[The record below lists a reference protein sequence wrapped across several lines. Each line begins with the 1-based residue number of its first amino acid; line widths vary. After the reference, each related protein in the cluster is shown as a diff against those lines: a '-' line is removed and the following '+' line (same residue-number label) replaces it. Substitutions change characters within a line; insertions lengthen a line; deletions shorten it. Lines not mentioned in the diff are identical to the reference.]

1 MFSFVDHNCKKQQHL
16 FHFRWFFSPKQ
27 EESMAELF
35 LSPLVEALVGKL
47 TDSALQQIKLQC
59 GVKEELEN
67 LSSTLSTVRAVLK
80 DAEEQQVRSNAVK
93 DWLQKLKD
101 VAYDADDVVD
111 EFATD
116 AIRSKLEGRIQ
127 TSKGHKVRTLCLPC
141 ITCKSFLFRHKLAN
155 KIRVIH
161 VRLDK
166 IAKERHDLH
175 LKQREWREP
184 EIRRQSL
191 ISSVVDESKVFGRV
205 DDKEKILE
213 LLLSPN
219 ESVLLKDIC
228 VIAIVGIGGL
238 GKTTLAQLIYN
249 DKRVEDHFEI
259 RAWVCVSKD
268 FDITRLT
275 KAIIESMTKKSCD
288 LKEIDP
294 LQNNLKEIL
303 MGKKFLLVL
312 DDVWS
317 EDPSD
322 WTRLQ
327 APLSFGE
334 KGSRIVVTTR
344 SSEVSRIMSTIPA
357 YDLKGLD
364 ENNSWSLFTR
374 RAFTVG
380 ISDVSQKLEAIG
392 KEIVKKCKGLPLA
405 IESLGGLLHSN
416 TDESK
421 WESILK
427 SEIWESEARK
437 NILPA
442 LKLSYDHLP
451 ANLKQCFAYCSLF
464 PKDTDFGK
472 ALLIQKWIAEG
483 FIQPEG
489 TKRLEDIGSDYFD
502 ILTWRSFFRKSQID
516 STYKMHDLILDLA
529 HSISSEECFRV
540 DNDIYNNRDVKMGN
554 ILTKARYS
562 SLIWEDNFSPQIFE
576 TFQESKRLRTFL
588 LIGAPFRPIRQLSS
602 DFFLKLRCLRV
613 LDLGGANVTE
623 LPDVIGHLIHLRY
636 IDLSSTNITRLPESM
651 SSLYNLQTLHLNYC
665 KQLVELP
672 KNSSNLINLR
682 HLGLEQCR
690 ISMPPGLG
698 KLTNLQ
704 TLSTFSVDRK
714 SECGIGQLKD
724 LKELRGGI
732 HILQL
737 ENVMN
742 TKESVEANFKE
753 KQHLNELW
761 LEWSYDFSRDGGVD
775 EEVLKGLR
783 PHSSI
788 RKLRIRFYGGVS
800 FPDWMMRV
808 DSLSY
813 FSLTEVRLL
822 GCRNCQQL
830 PPLGQ
835 LPYLKSL
842 WIVGIDGLK
851 NIGCEFV
858 GETNGVKK
866 GFPLLEALVVDD
878 MPNLEKW
885 CGVEAYS
892 MPMLDQLKI
901 SNCPKLQELPHL
913 ISVHDLA
920 LDRCGEMVL
929 RSVPR
934 LTTLTSLSITSF
946 EGLISLPEG
955 LLQPLAA
962 LKRLEIK
969 YCGELVSWPN
979 KVGLHNLA
987 SLEFFKILQCPKLE
1001 SLADDGEKQG
1011 LPIMLKIIWI
1021 TSCDSLKSIPIQ
1033 GLRNLTSLK
1042 QLTLVTQLPSLPEE
1056 ALPINLEFLRFL
1068 QCHNLKSLPKGMLK
1082 SITSLKQLTI
1092 WNCPQLELLTCDVGL
1107 PTTLTSL
1114 GIIRCGNIKSLPEE
1128 MISMLTSLTIDNIE
1142 ILSNGIHKKLTSL
1155 RQLIFGCCPQLETL
1169 PGELLPTTPTELRIV
1184 YCDNLKFLP
1193 NGIFNNLTS
1202 LEQLTIEACP

>member
-1 MFSFVDHNCKKQQHL
+1 
-16 FHFRWFFSPKQ
+16 
-27 EESMAELF
+27 MAELF
-35 LSPLVEALVGKL
+35 LSPLVGALVEKL
-47 TDSALQQIKLQC
+47 TDSAIQEIKLQW

-80 DAEEQQVRSNAVK
+80 DAEDQQVTSSAVR

-101 VAYDADDVVD
+101 VAYDADDVID
-111 EFATD
+111 EFATK
-116 AIRSKLEGRIQ
+116 AFRSKLEGAVQ
-127 TSKGHKVRTLCLPC
+127 TSMVRNLYLSCISRIPFLP
-141 ITCKSFLFRHKLAN
+141 RHELAN
-155 KIRVIH
+155 KIWEIRE
-161 VRLDK
+161 RLDK
-166 IAKERHDLH
+166 IAKERQDLH
-175 LKQREWREP
+175 LKQGEWRREP
-184 EIRRQSL
+184 KRRRLSL
-191 ISSVVDESKVFGRV
+191 ISSVIHESKVFGRV
-205 DDKEKILE
+205 DDKKKILE

-303 MGKKFLLVL
+303 MGKRFLLVL

-322 WTRLQ
+322 WKRLQ

-334 KGSRIVVTTR
+334 KGSRIIVTTR

-364 ENNSWSLFTR
+364 ENDSWSLFTG

-380 ISDVSQKLEAIG
+380 SSDVSQKLEAIG
-392 KEIVKKCKGLPLA
+392 KKIVKKCKGLPLA

-427 SEIWESEARK
+427 SEIWESEVRK

-464 PKDTDFGK
+464 PKNTDFGK
-472 ALLIQKWIAEG
+472 ELLIQKWIAEG

-489 TKRLEDIGSDYFD
+489 RKRLEDIGSDYFD
-502 ILTWRSFFRKSQID
+502 ILTWRSFFQKSRTIY
-516 STYKMHDLILDLA
+516 SKFTMHDMIHDLA
-529 HSISSEECFRV
+529 QSISGEECFKV
-540 DNDIYNNRDVKMGN
+540 DNDSYNNGDVELRS
-554 ILTKARYS
+554 ILAKARHS
-562 SLIWEDNFSPQIFE
+562 SLIWEDNVSPQVFEIFH
-576 TFQESKRLRTFL
+576 ESKRLRTFL
-588 LIGAPFRPIRQLSS
+588 LIVYSFWPIRQLSS

-613 LDLGGANVTE
+613 LDLAGANVTE

-636 IDLSSTNITRLPESM
+636 IDLSSTNITRLPEST
-651 SSLYNLQTLHLNYC
+651 SSLYNLQTLRLNYC

-682 HLGLEQCR
+682 HLGLEGCR

-704 TLSTFSVDRK
+704 TLSMFSVDRK
-714 SECGIGQLKD
+714 SECGIGQLKN
-724 LKELRGGI
+724 LKELRGVI
-732 HILQL
+732 RILQL

-742 TKESVEANFKE
+742 TKESKEANLKE
-753 KQHLNELW
+753 KQHLDRLG
-761 LEWSYDFSRDGGVD
+761 LEWSNDISRDGGVD

-783 PHSSI
+783 PNTSI
-788 RKLRIRFYGGVS
+788 RSLQIVFYGGVS

-866 GFPLLEALVVDD
+866 GFPLLEDLMVIH

-885 CGVEAYS
+885 CGVEADS
-892 MPMLDQLKI
+892 MPKLDKLKI

-913 ISVHDLA
+913 ISVNNLS
-920 LDRCGEMVL
+920 LDCCHEMVL

-934 LTTLTSLSITSF
+934 LTTLTSLSITNF

-962 LKRLEIK
+962 LKRLEIER
-969 YCGELVSWPN
+969 CLGQTRL
-979 KVGLHNLA
+979 G
-987 SLEFFKILQCPKLE
+987 C
-1001 SLADDGEKQG
+1001 
-1011 LPIMLKIIWI
+1011 I
-1021 TSCDSLKSIPIQ
+1021 TSP
-1033 GLRNLTSLK
+1033 
-1042 QLTLVTQLPSLPEE
+1042 
-1056 ALPINLEFLRFL
+1056 
-1068 QCHNLKSLPKGMLK
+1068 
-1082 SITSLKQLTI
+1082 
-1092 WNCPQLELLTCDVGL
+1092 
-1107 PTTLTSL
+1107 
-1114 GIIRCGNIKSLPEE
+1114 
-1128 MISMLTSLTIDNIE
+1128 
-1142 ILSNGIHKKLTSL
+1142 LSN
-1155 RQLIFGCCPQLETL
+1155 F
-1169 PGELLPTTPTELRIV
+1169 
-1184 YCDNLKFLP
+1184 
-1193 NGIFNNLTS
+1193 
-1202 LEQLTIEACP
+1202 

>member
-1 MFSFVDHNCKKQQHL
+1 
-16 FHFRWFFSPKQ
+16 
-27 EESMAELF
+27 MAELL
-35 LSPLVEALVGKL
+35 LSPLVGALVENL
-47 TDSALQQIKLQC
+47 TDPAIQEIKLQW

-80 DAEEQQVRSNAVK
+80 DAEEQQVTSNAVK

-111 EFATD
+111 EFATK
-116 AIRSKLEGRIQ
+116 ALRSKLEGRIQ
-127 TSKGHKVRTLCLPC
+127 TSKGHKVRTLCLSC
-141 ITCKSFLFRHKLAN
+141 ITCKPFLFRHELAD
-155 KIRVIH
+155 KIRVIRE
-161 VRLDK
+161 RLDK
-166 IAKERHDLH
+166 IAKERRDLH
-175 LKQREWREP
+175 LKQRERREP
-184 EIRRQSL
+184 EIRRQSPT
-191 ISSVVDESKVFGRV
+191 SSVVDESEVFGRV
-205 DDKEKILE
+205 DDKKKILE

-219 ESVLLKDIC
+219 DSVLLKNIC

-303 MGKKFLLVL
+303 MGKRFLLVL

-334 KGSRIVVTTR
+334 KGSRIIVTTR

-357 YDLKGLD
+357 NDLKGLD
-364 ENNSWSLFTR
+364 ENDSWSLFTG

-392 KEIVKKCKGLPLA
+392 KKIVKKCEGLPLA
-405 IESLGGLLHSN
+405 IESLGALLHSN

-464 PKDTDFGK
+464 PKNTDFGK
-472 ALLIQKWIAEG
+472 ELLIQKWIAEG

-489 TKRLEDIGSDYFD
+489 RKRLEDIGSDYFD
-502 ILTWRSFFRKSQID
+502 ILTWRSFFQKSQTIY
-516 STYKMHDLILDLA
+516 SKFTMHDMIHDLA
-529 HSISSEECFRV
+529 QSISGEECFKV
-540 DNDIYNNRDVKMGN
+540 DNDSYNNGDVELRS
-554 ILTKARYS
+554 ILAKARHS
-562 SLIWEDNFSPQIFE
+562 SLIWEDNVSPQVFE
-576 TFQESKRLRTFL
+576 TFHDNKRLHTFL
-588 LIGAPFRPIRQLSS
+588 IFLTSFSSIRQLSIN
-602 DFFLKLRCLRV
+602 FLLKLTCLRV
-613 LDLGGANVTE
+613 LDLANANVTE
-623 LPDVIGHLIHLRY
+623 LPDVIGNLIHLRY
-636 IDLSSTNITRLPESM
+636 IDLSSTKITRLPEST
-651 SSLYNLQTLHLNYC
+651 SSLYNLQTLRLNYC

-672 KNSSNLINLR
+672 NNSSNLVNLR
-682 HLGLEQCR
+682 HLGLEECR

-704 TLSTFSVDRK
+704 TLSRFFVDRK

-742 TKESVEANFKE
+742 TKESEEANLKE
-753 KQHLNELW
+753 KQYLDGLW
-761 LEWSYDFSRDGGVD
+761 LEWSNDISRDGGVD

-788 RKLRIRFYGGVS
+788 RKLQITFYGGVS

-813 FSLTEVRLL
+813 FSLTVVCFF

-892 MPMLDQLKI
+892 MPKLDKLKI

-913 ISVHDLA
+913 ISVNNLS
-920 LDRCGEMVL
+920 LDCCLEMVL

-934 LTTLTSLSITSF
+934 LTTLTSLSITKF

-969 YCGELVSWPN
+969 NCGELVSWPN
-979 KVGLHNLA
+979 KVRLHNLA
-987 SLEFFKILQCPKLE
+987 SLEILKLNSVPNLNPWQTTVRSRGFPLRVSILARARKLARARLEKSSARARLE
-1001 SLADDGEKQG
+1001 SL
-1011 LPIMLKIIWI
+1011 
-1021 TSCDSLKSIPIQ
+1021 TSRAEPACQRSNYHKS
-1033 GLRNLTSLK
+1033 
-1042 QLTLVTQLPSLPEE
+1042 
-1056 ALPINLEFLRFL
+1056 
-1068 QCHNLKSLPKGMLK
+1068 
-1082 SITSLKQLTI
+1082 
-1092 WNCPQLELLTCDVGL
+1092 
-1107 PTTLTSL
+1107 
-1114 GIIRCGNIKSLPEE
+1114 
-1128 MISMLTSLTIDNIE
+1128 
-1142 ILSNGIHKKLTSL
+1142 
-1155 RQLIFGCCPQLETL
+1155 
-1169 PGELLPTTPTELRIV
+1169 
-1184 YCDNLKFLP
+1184 
-1193 NGIFNNLTS
+1193 
-1202 LEQLTIEACP
+1202 